1 MGSNTWTSLPE
12 KSRPLKGR
20 DNAVLCWD
28 EFDATGGTV
37 YGSMDEAIKA
47 GQNNSEVETLF
58 IIGGGMI
65 YKEGMT
71 REDLD
76 GIYLTRVKGDFDC
89 EIFIPKVP
97 EIFSNISSM
106 GEVTE
111 GEIEYEY
118 LLYEK

>member
-1 MGSNTWTSLPE
+1 
-12 KSRPLKGR
+12 
-20 DNAVLCWD
+20 
-28 EFDATGGTV
+28 
-37 YGSMDEAIKA
+37 
-47 GQNNSEVETLF
+47 
-58 IIGGGMI
+58 MI